1 MFERRRLGFKIRR
14 SSDLRL
20 NSEETVCL
28 KSFHARDVER
38 DLDPVQEWGDESDDG
53 VLYSVTLRRIPVE
66 QSQGSFVQYK
76 TIKVRSVKAATL
88 ERLVSLLLEPG
99 TDPHFT
105 TVFLST
111 YRAFTTTQQLL
122 EMVLDSLQ
130 RDPLTLQRDP
140 LTLQRDPL
148 TLQRDPLTLQ
158 RDPLTLQRDPLTL
171 QRDPLTLQR
180 DPLTLQRDPLTLQR
194 DPLTLQRDPLTLQR
208 DPLTL
213 QRDPLTLQR
222 DPLTLQRDPL
232 TLQRDPLTLQ
242 RDPLTLQRDPLTLQ
256 RDPLTLQRDPLTLQR
271 DPLTLQRD
279 PLTLQRD
286 PLTLQR
292 DPLTLQRDPLTL
304 QRDPLTLQRDPLTLQ
319 RDPLTLQRDPLTLQR
334 DPLTLQR
341 DPLTLQR
348 DPLTLQR
355 DPLTLQRDPLTL
367 QRDPL
372 TLQRDPLTL
381 QRDPLTLQRDPL
393 TLQRDPLTLQ
403 RDPLTLQRDPLTL
416 QRDPLTLQRDPLTL
430 QRFNAFLSVCVSAEQ
445 AASTE
450 TTTMTTLTR
459 LAPESARGETA
470 LHCGNEVDLFVK
482 AIPFQC
488 LGCVW
493 SQRDKKENKHLAAT
507 IRSTISQFN
516 SITNCVISTLLR
528 QPAPPPVRA
537 SVIEKWIQVAQE
549 CRALKNLSS
558 LRAIL
563 SALQSNS
570 IFRLKKTWA
579 AVSRESLSV
588 FEQLSEMFPGEN
600 CSLSGR
606 EILLQSPG
614 CGAIPYLGTYL
625 TALTMLDSALPDT
638 VQGGLINFEKRRR
651 ECEILSQIR
660 QLQGSCLQ
668 YKLNDHPEISSWLRS
683 YKRLSEQKSY
693 DLSQEVE
700 PPVDSYPASTGTW
713 NHRTLAKKM
722 IWLLTG
728 SEGSGSKSSPDLVSL
743 TSSGSNGS
751 ETEDLTVPS
760 SPRRAKHMVRPWV
773 LSGSSRDVRDD
784 VFSSS
789 EPSSPLPFPHP
800 LQHRRSASMTS
811 LPVYNQQIDD
821 SCIVRVSVE
830 SSNGNL
836 YKSIL
841 HRRSASMTSL
851 PVYNQQIDDSCIV
864 RVSVESSNGNLYK
877 SILDKTVSVIQR
889 ALQKHN
895 MESVHSEDFQ
905 LSQVLPGDKELI
917 IPDKANVF
925 YAMSTSADYN
935 FILKRRRGH
944 KTPPTPTAGW
954 KK

>member
-1 MFERRRLGFKIRR
+1 MRMGKEI
-14 SSDLRL
+14 
-20 NSEETVCL
+20 TM
-28 KSFHARDVER
+28 
-38 DLDPVQEWGDESDDG
+38 DPVQEWGDESDDG

-122 EMVLDSLQ
+122 EMVLDRASSFDGNNNDDNADQTGSGVCKRTLSSLLSLWLGEFSEDF
-130 RDPLTLQRDP
+130 RDPPHHSCLLVLCSYLRRDLQLRWLCLHVEKLLRSFSAAESCRGNQFSFPLSGEEVENYSSPGRWDFLTFPSRD
-140 LTLQRDPL
+140 
-148 TLQRDPLTLQ
+148 
-158 RDPLTLQRDPLTL
+158 
-171 QRDPLTLQR
+171 
-180 DPLTLQRDPLTLQR
+180 
-194 DPLTLQRDPLTLQR
+194 
-208 DPLTL
+208 
-213 QRDPLTLQR
+213 
-222 DPLTLQRDPL
+222 
-232 TLQRDPLTLQ
+232 
-242 RDPLTLQRDPLTLQ
+242 
-256 RDPLTLQRDPLTLQR
+256 
-271 DPLTLQRD
+271 
-279 PLTLQRD
+279 
-286 PLTLQR
+286 
-292 DPLTLQRDPLTL
+292 
-304 QRDPLTLQRDPLTLQ
+304 
-319 RDPLTLQRDPLTLQR
+319 
-334 DPLTLQR
+334 
-341 DPLTLQR
+341 
-348 DPLTLQR
+348 
-355 DPLTLQRDPLTL
+355 
-367 QRDPL
+367 
-372 TLQRDPLTL
+372 
-381 QRDPLTLQRDPL
+381 
-393 TLQRDPLTLQ
+393 
-403 RDPLTLQRDPLTL
+403 
-416 QRDPLTLQRDPLTL
+416 
-430 QRFNAFLSVCVSAEQ
+430 VAE
-445 AASTE
+445 E
-450 TTTMTTLTR
+450 LTR
-459 LAPESARGETA
+459 LDA
-470 LHCGNEVDLFVK
+470 DLFVK

-507 IRSTISQFN
+507 IRATISQFN
-516 SITNCVISTLLR
+516 SVTNCVISTLLR

-537 SVIEKWIQVAQE
+537 SVIEKWIRVAQE

-579 AVSRESLSV
+579 AVSRESLSI
-588 FEQLSEMFPGEN
+588 FEQLSEMFSGEN

-614 CGAIPYLGTYL
+614 CGAVPYLGTYL

-651 ECEILSQIR
+651 ECEVLSQIR

-683 YKRLSEQKSY
+683 YKRLSERESY

-722 IWLLTG
+722 IWLLMG

-773 LSGSSRDVRDD
+773 LSGCSRDLRDD

-789 EPSSPLPFPHP
+789 EPSSPLPFLHP

-841 HRRSASMTSL
+841 LTS
-851 PVYNQQIDDSCIV
+851 Q
-864 RVSVESSNGNLYK
+864 
-877 SILDKTVSVIQR
+877 DKTVSVIQR

-895 MESVHSEDFQ
+895 VESVRSEDFQ
-905 LSQVLPGDKELI
+905 LSQVLPGGKELI

-925 YAMSTSADYN
+925 YAMCTSADYN

>member
-1 MFERRRLGFKIRR
+1 MFERRRLGFKIRH

-88 ERLVSLLLEPG
+88 ERLVSLLLEPC

-180 DPLTLQRDPLTLQR
+180 DPLTLQC
-194 DPLTLQRDPLTLQR
+194 
-208 DPLTL
+208 
-213 QRDPLTLQR
+213 
-222 DPLTLQRDPL
+222 
-232 TLQRDPLTLQ
+232 
-242 RDPLTLQRDPLTLQ
+242 
-256 RDPLTLQRDPLTLQR
+256 
-271 DPLTLQRD
+271 
-279 PLTLQRD
+279 
-286 PLTLQR
+286 
-292 DPLTLQRDPLTL
+292 
-304 QRDPLTLQRDPLTLQ
+304 
-319 RDPLTLQRDPLTLQR
+319 
-334 DPLTLQR
+334 
-341 DPLTLQR
+341 
-348 DPLTLQR
+348 
-355 DPLTLQRDPLTL
+355 
-367 QRDPL
+367 
-372 TLQRDPLTL
+372 
-381 QRDPLTLQRDPL
+381 
-393 TLQRDPLTLQ
+393 
-403 RDPLTLQRDPLTL
+403 
-416 QRDPLTLQRDPLTL
+416 
-430 QRFNAFLSVCVSAEQ
+430 FSAFLFVCVSAEQ

-459 LAPESARGETA
+459 LAPESARESCRGNQFSFPLSGE
-470 LHCGNEVDLFVK
+470 EVENYSSPGRWDFLTFPSRDVAEELTRLDADLFVK

-516 SITNCVISTLLR
+516 SVTNCVISTLLR

-537 SVIEKWIQVAQE
+537 SVIEKWIRVAQE

-614 CGAIPYLGTYL
+614 CGAVPYLGTYL

-683 YKRLSEQKSY
+683 YKRLSEQ
-693 DLSQEVE
+693 E
-700 PPVDSYPASTGTW
+700 
-713 NHRTLAKKM
+713 R
-722 IWLLTG
+722 LLTG

-751 ETEDLTVPS
+751 ETEDLTIPS
-760 SPRRAKHMVRPWV
+760 SPRRAKHM
-773 LSGSSRDVRDD
+773 L
-784 VFSSS
+784 
-789 EPSSPLPFPHP
+789 
-800 LQHRRSASMTS
+800 TS
-811 LPVYNQQIDD
+811 Q
-821 SCIVRVSVE
+821 
-830 SSNGNL
+830 
-836 YKSIL
+836 
-841 HRRSASMTSL
+841 
-851 PVYNQQIDDSCIV
+851 
-864 RVSVESSNGNLYK
+864 
-877 SILDKTVSVIQR
+877 DKTVSVIQR

-895 MESVHSEDFQ
+895 VESVCSEDFQ
-905 LSQVLPGDKELI
+905 LSQVLPGGKELI

>member
-1 MFERRRLGFKIRR
+1 MGKEI
-14 SSDLRL
+14 
-20 NSEETVCL
+20 TM
-28 KSFHARDVER
+28 
-38 DLDPVQEWGDESDDG
+38 DPVQEWGDESDDG

-122 EMVLDSLQ
+122 EMVLDRASSFDGNNNDDNADQTGSGVCKSTLSSLLSLWLGEFSEDF
-130 RDPLTLQRDP
+130 RDPPHHSCLLALRSHLRRDLQLRWLCLHAEKLLRSFSASESCCGNQFSFPLSGQEVENYSSPGRWDFLTFPSRD
-140 LTLQRDPL
+140 
-148 TLQRDPLTLQ
+148 
-158 RDPLTLQRDPLTL
+158 
-171 QRDPLTLQR
+171 
-180 DPLTLQRDPLTLQR
+180 
-194 DPLTLQRDPLTLQR
+194 
-208 DPLTL
+208 
-213 QRDPLTLQR
+213 
-222 DPLTLQRDPL
+222 
-232 TLQRDPLTLQ
+232 
-242 RDPLTLQRDPLTLQ
+242 
-256 RDPLTLQRDPLTLQR
+256 
-271 DPLTLQRD
+271 
-279 PLTLQRD
+279 
-286 PLTLQR
+286 
-292 DPLTLQRDPLTL
+292 
-304 QRDPLTLQRDPLTLQ
+304 
-319 RDPLTLQRDPLTLQR
+319 
-334 DPLTLQR
+334 
-341 DPLTLQR
+341 
-348 DPLTLQR
+348 
-355 DPLTLQRDPLTL
+355 
-367 QRDPL
+367 
-372 TLQRDPLTL
+372 
-381 QRDPLTLQRDPL
+381 
-393 TLQRDPLTLQ
+393 
-403 RDPLTLQRDPLTL
+403 
-416 QRDPLTLQRDPLTL
+416 
-430 QRFNAFLSVCVSAEQ
+430 VAE
-445 AASTE
+445 E
-450 TTTMTTLTR
+450 LTR
-459 LAPESARGETA
+459 LDA
-470 LHCGNEVDLFVK
+470 DLFVK

-507 IRSTISQFN
+507 IRATISQFN
-516 SITNCVISTLLR
+516 SVTNCVISTLLR

-537 SVIEKWIQVAQE
+537 SVIEKWIRVAQE

-579 AVSRESLSV
+579 AVSRESLSI

-600 CSLSGR
+600 CSLSGC

-614 CGAIPYLGTYL
+614 CGAVPYLGTYL

-651 ECEILSQIR
+651 ECEVLSQIR

-683 YKRLSEQKSY
+683 YKRLSERESY

-728 SEGSGSKSSPDLVSL
+728 SEGPGSKSSPDLVSL

-751 ETEDLTVPS
+751 ETEDLTIPS
-760 SPRRAKHMVRPWV
+760 SPRRAKHMVRPWA
-773 LSGSSRDVRDD
+773 LSGSSRDVCHDA
-784 VFSSS
+784 FSSS

-800 LQHRRSASMTS
+800 LQHCRSASMTS

-841 HRRSASMTSL
+841 LTS
-851 PVYNQQIDDSCIV
+851 Q
-864 RVSVESSNGNLYK
+864 
-877 SILDKTVSVIQR
+877 DKTLSVIQR

-895 MESVHSEDFQ
+895 VESVRSEDFQ
-905 LSQVLPGDKELI
+905 LSQVLPGGKELI

-925 YAMSTSADYN
+925 YAMCTSADYN

>member
-1 MFERRRLGFKIRR
+1 MGKEI
-14 SSDLRL
+14 
-20 NSEETVCL
+20 TM
-28 KSFHARDVER
+28 
-38 DLDPVQEWGDESDDG
+38 DPVQEWGDESDDG

-122 EMVLDSLQ
+122 EMVLDRASSFDGNNNDDNADQTGSRVCKRTLSSLLSLWLGEFSEDFRAPPHHSCLLALRSYLR
-130 RDPLTLQRDP
+130 RDLQLRWLCLHAEKLLRSFSVAESCRGNQFSFPLSGEEVENYSSPGRWDFLTFPSRD
-140 LTLQRDPL
+140 
-148 TLQRDPLTLQ
+148 
-158 RDPLTLQRDPLTL
+158 
-171 QRDPLTLQR
+171 
-180 DPLTLQRDPLTLQR
+180 
-194 DPLTLQRDPLTLQR
+194 
-208 DPLTL
+208 
-213 QRDPLTLQR
+213 
-222 DPLTLQRDPL
+222 
-232 TLQRDPLTLQ
+232 
-242 RDPLTLQRDPLTLQ
+242 
-256 RDPLTLQRDPLTLQR
+256 
-271 DPLTLQRD
+271 
-279 PLTLQRD
+279 
-286 PLTLQR
+286 
-292 DPLTLQRDPLTL
+292 
-304 QRDPLTLQRDPLTLQ
+304 
-319 RDPLTLQRDPLTLQR
+319 
-334 DPLTLQR
+334 
-341 DPLTLQR
+341 
-348 DPLTLQR
+348 
-355 DPLTLQRDPLTL
+355 
-367 QRDPL
+367 
-372 TLQRDPLTL
+372 
-381 QRDPLTLQRDPL
+381 
-393 TLQRDPLTLQ
+393 
-403 RDPLTLQRDPLTL
+403 
-416 QRDPLTLQRDPLTL
+416 
-430 QRFNAFLSVCVSAEQ
+430 VAE
-445 AASTE
+445 E
-450 TTTMTTLTR
+450 LTR
-459 LAPESARGETA
+459 LDA
-470 LHCGNEVDLFVK
+470 DLFVK

-507 IRSTISQFN
+507 IRATISQFN
-516 SITNCVISTLLR
+516 SVTNCVISTLLR

-537 SVIEKWIQVAQE
+537 SVIEKWIRVAQE

-614 CGAIPYLGTYL
+614 CGAVPYLGTYL

-683 YKRLSEQKSY
+683 YKRLSEQESY

-841 HRRSASMTSL
+841 LTS
-851 PVYNQQIDDSCIV
+851 Q
-864 RVSVESSNGNLYK
+864 
-877 SILDKTVSVIQR
+877 DKTVSVIQR

-905 LSQVLPGDKELI
+905 LSQVLPGGKELI